1 MESFRGVRAV
11 ASKMELEFME
21 MFSQS
26 YRGYK
31 VPLLKT
37 NTLSDFLCFK
47 SLAKFRFETS
57 AVNKICNS
65 NEEIQFKHSVNSLY
79 FLKFFMM
86 DLVLIVFIVKGVR
99 DWSLTSNFR

>member
-1 MESFRGVRAV
+1 MESFHGVRAV
-11 ASKMELEFME
+11 ASKMELGFMA

-26 YRGYK
+26 YPGYK

-65 NEEIQFKHSVNSLY
+65 NEETQFKHSVNSLY
-79 FLKFFMM
+79 F
-86 DLVLIVFIVKGVR
+86 
-99 DWSLTSNFR
+99 

>member
-1 MESFRGVRAV
+1 MESFRGARAV

-26 YRGYK
+26 YPGYK

-37 NTLSDFLCFK
+37 NTLSDFLSFK

-65 NEEIQFKHSVNSLY
+65 KEEIQFKHSVDSLY
-79 FLKFFMM
+79 FFRFFMM

-99 DWSLTSNFR
+99 DWPLTSNFR

>member
-1 MESFRGVRAV
+1 MESFHGVRAV

-37 NTLSDFLCFK
+37 NTLSDFLSFK

-65 NEEIQFKHSVNSLY
+65 NEEIKFKHSVNSLY
-79 FLKFFMM
+79 FFKILY
-86 DLVLIVFIVKGVR
+86 DGLCL
-99 DWSLTSNFR
+99 DSLYRQRCPRLALD